1 TPVTA
6 GLNLARV
13 AVDTGPGGGVVV
25 DAHLASSNP
34 RLWAPGGVT
43 VHPQFVYVAASHGGR
58 VGGDACT
65 TANDGRDDPDLP
77 RVTFTAPAVGAVG
90 MTDHQAQAAGI
101 RCTCRVLPLDY
112 VPRAQVNRDTRG
124 FIKLVADADT
134 NQIVGITAVTTDAG
148 DLAAAGGYILAANMT
163 VTQLATQ
170 WSPYL
175 TMAEG
180 LKIAAQ
186 SFTTDVSML
195 SCCAT

>member
-1 TPVTA
+1 MSPATP
-6 GLNLARV
+6 NLS
-13 AVDTGPGGGVVV
+13 TWP
-25 DAHLASSNP
+25 LP
-34 RLWAPGGVT
+34 M
-43 VHPQFVYVAASHGGR
+43 
-58 VGGDACT
+58 GDKSLTMPSPTPT
-65 TANDGRDDPDLP
+65 TPWTTP
-77 RVTFTAPAVGAVG
+77 TCTAPAVGAGG
-90 MTDHQAQAAGI
+90 MAGHQAQAAGS

-112 VPRAQVNRDTRG
+112 VPRAQVARDTRG

-134 NQIVGITAVTTDAG
+134 NQLVGITAVTTDAG

-195 SCCAT
+195 SC